1 MEIPFKY
8 MLDKL
13 GLGLRACYMDVLR
26 EREPAHLKPLIDRLL
41 GRETA
46 EPKRGT
52 GAPSAFK
59 RR

>member
-1 MEIPFKY
+1 MQVPFKY

-41 GRETA
+41 GRQPA
-46 EPKRGT
+46 EPKRGS
-52 GAPSAFK
+52 GPPPVFSG
-59 RR
+59 R